1 MDAEKWDNSGSY
13 KPDVKFDNGKRVI
26 IRCRD
31 SGVLIGEVIDRDGQ
45 NATIRNP
52 SVLWGWEGANTLM
65 EIANSGVNREKSKI
79 SQPHFGDV
87 TVTDLIMMIPF
98 RKEVDLSPVWNS

>member
-1 MDAEKWDNSGSY
+1 MSEWDNNGSY
-13 KPDVKFDNGKRVI
+13 KPEVDFKNPARVI

-31 SGVLIGEVIDRDGQ
+31 SGVLIGEIVERDGQ

-79 SQPHFGDV
+79 SQPHHSDV
-87 TVTDLIMMIPF
+87 QVTDLIQIIPI
-98 RKEVDLSPVWNS
+98 REGVDLSPVWQ